1 MSDERED
8 EAGNPSAELLAELGR
23 LRRQSAGPE
32 RSRHAWQTITRALG
46 HWDLPVVVDYALE
59 HGLVLPLDAQP
70 LRTPDGQP
78 VPNAIWVNPTDGSEM
93 VPVPAGPFVVGQEKE
108 RAESPAFSLARFPIT
123 NAQFR
128 RFLTVTGYQPPAEHP
143 DNYRFQAHLEQLGDL
158 SPGRERYPVVY
169 VSYLD
174 ALAYCRWAGLTLPT
188 EWLWEKAARGPD
200 GRPFPWGTQE
210 PRRGRGLERL
220 TNVMSRSATPVGS
233 FPRTR
238 TVYGCEDM
246 VGNVSEWCQPGE
258 PKKYG
263 AVPPARPEVRPSEQ
277 TFAVVRGSC
286 YMRTNPR
293 VMVAW
298 HRRRL
303 AVIRR
308 NYWVGFRP
316 ASFLACCPAG

>member
-8 EAGNPSAELLAELGR
+8 EAGNPSAALLAELDT
-23 LRRQSAGPE
+23 LRRQPEGPE
-32 RSRHAWQTITRALG
+32 RARQAWQVVTRAVD
-46 HWDLPVVVDYALE
+46 HWDLPVLVDHALE

-78 VPNAIWVNPTDGSEM
+78 VPNATWVNPADGSEM
-93 VPVPAGPFVVGQEKE
+93 VRIPAGRFVVGEDKE
-108 RAESPAFSLARFPIT
+108 PAESPAFSLARFPVT
-123 NAQFR
+123 NAQFK
-128 RFLTVTGYQPPAEHP
+128 RFLAETNYQPPAKHP
-143 DNYRFQAHLEQLGDL
+143 GKELFLAHWRQSADVPQGLD
-158 SPGRERYPVVY
+158 RYPVVY
-169 VSYLD
+169 VSYVD
-174 ALAYCRWAGLTLPT
+174 ALEYCHWSGLTLPT

-200 GRPFPWGTQE
+200 GRRYPWGDEE
-210 PRRGRGLERL
+210 PRTGRGLERL
-220 TNVMSRSATPVGS
+220 TNVISRSATAVGS

-238 TVYGCEDM
+238 TAYGCEDM
-246 VGNVSEWCQPGE
+246 VGNVSEWCQPGQ

-263 AVPPARPEVRPSEQ
+263 EMPRGVPSVRPSEQ
-277 TFAVVRGSC
+277 TFATVRGSC
-286 YMRTNPR
+286 FLRTNPR

-316 ASFLACCPAG
+316 ASFLGCRPAT